1 MFTLG
6 GGYSITATPRIWTLL
21 YLIIR
26 GLQIP
31 EKIPEKWRK
40 KWSKKIGTELPQ
52 FLHDILPVYE
62 PIPRKKEIEKNNR
75 ELIRRMKDSVAQYW
89 I

>member
-21 YLIIR
+21 YLIIKD
-26 GLQIP
+26 LQIQ
-31 EKIPEKWRK
+31 EKLPEKWIK
-40 KWSKKIGTELPQ
+40 KWSKKIGTELPEY
-52 FLHDILPVYE
+52 LHDTLPAYE

-75 ELIRRMKDSVAQYW
+75 DLIRRMKDTVAQYW